1 MYEALF
7 TEPAVW
13 FGVPAVLG
21 SAVFVLRLAL
31 MLIAGDGGGGGGFD
45 AALDVDLD
53 LEVGDGGDHLDP
65 GQSFEILS
73 VQAISAFLMGFGWAG
88 LGGLNGAGWGMSPSI
103 GAGLAGGIVMTWI
116 LAALLRTMYS
126 LESSGNVSITT
137 ALNSEGEVYTSIP
150 ERHTGRGQVRVVLDG
165 RQRIYNA
172 VSEGE
177 AIPTSSRVVVV
188 RVNEDRTL
196 TVSPV

>member
-1 MYEALF
+1 MYDALF

-13 FGVPAVLG
+13 FGLPAVLG
-21 SAVFVLRLAL
+21 SAVFLLRLVL
-31 MLIAGDGGGGGGFD
+31 MLVAGDGGGGFD
-45 AALDVDLD
+45 ADVDVDLD
-53 LEVGDGGDHLDP
+53 LDVGDGGDHLDP
-65 GQSFEILS
+65 GHSFEILS

-88 LGGLNGAGWGMSPSI
+88 LGGLHGAGWGMTASI
-103 GAGLAGGIVMTWI
+103 GAGVAGGVVMTWI

-126 LESSGNVSITT
+126 LESSGNVSIAT

-150 ERHTGRGQVRVVLDG
+150 ARHAGRGQVRVVLDG

-172 VSEGE
+172 VSEGD